1 MGNFNDYINLTAPL
15 HAATVKGKLGNANEI
30 FLEGDTQNIENEIKG
45 INSRHEELNK
55 KHDTLSSK
63 HESLSRTVQGI
74 AATGGAS
81 TATNVTYNNDSSGLN
96 AENAQDAIDK
106 LQDSKVDKTSILQES
121 GNADD
126 KVMSQKAVTD
136 QLSILNVFT
145 LFPFTSGYLKP
156 NGTVIAN
163 DNHWITTDFIRIKN
177 DITISANIVEEIKGT
192 AAILFFDANKKVISK
207 VDSTPFDTNRFGFIN
222 SANITPPENARY
234 MRCCAPTKAFALALG
249 YNQMPMYVECTG
261 VSTHNI
267 VQESGNAD
275 DKVMSQKAVT
285 DQLSILNVFTLFP
298 FTSGYLKPN
307 GTVIANDNHWITT
320 DFIRIKNDIT
330 ISANIVEEIK
340 GTAAILF
347 FDANKK
353 VISKVDST
361 PFDTNRF
368 GFINSA
374 NITPPEN
381 ARYMR
386 CCAPTKAFALAVGY
400 NQMPMYVECTGVST
414 SEEIEPTKEP
424 DIVQTKHVLL
434 NVGPDAKILL
444 YGDSISSTDYNGYKQ
459 AMIQHSGL
467 NNVYN
472 AGFSGY
478 TTNALAKDA
487 QLQRIFDYSP
497 DIIIIQCG
505 GNDDGVTVGTFDKN
519 NKSQVLVSETDI
531 SKDYSGSYFIQAL
544 DHIVRKLKNK
554 YYNLVERANLSGL
567 ETSAEK
573 IQKIDAVKQVYI
585 AVITPLPQK
594 RNNAAS
600 VWSQEKNWENK
611 RNAVIEVCNK
621 NNIHCIDVYK
631 NWGVDMSKEPFWTS
645 PTDKINQNGIYTMDG
660 LHPSNAGYKKI
671 AELITGEINIKI
683 D

>member
-1 MGNFNDYINLTAPL
+1 MAYENLKSAIKQAIKQNGNQEITGNLLQNTLLNIVNTLGAEYKFLGFANSSTVPPTSEEGRLLYFTTGHGDSYMNFPTSASGSYITLGYGIYALTREANSKYWRSDVVVPIAQESGTAL
-15 HAATVKGKLGNANEI
+15 DKVMSQKAVK
-30 FLEGDTQNIENEIKG
+30 T
-45 INSRHEELNK
+45 ELDK
-55 KHDTLSSK
+55 K
-63 HESLSRTVQGI
+63 
-74 AATGGAS
+74 
-81 TATNVTYNNDSSGLN
+81 
-96 AENAQDAIDK
+96 IDK
-106 LQDSKVDKTSILQES
+106 ASIVQES
-121 GNADD
+121 GNANDKVMSQGAIKTELDKKIDKAELDKKIDKASIVQESGNAND

-145 LFPFTSGYLKP
+145 LFPIRAGYIRP
-156 NGTVIAN
+156 DGTYIN
-163 DNHWITTDFIRIKN
+163 DYNWICTDFIRIKN
-177 DITISANIVEEIKGT
+177 DITISANIVEQINGT

-207 VDSTPFDTNRFGFIN
+207 VDSTLLDNNKFGFIN
-222 SANITPPENARY
+222 SANITPPDNAKY
-234 MRCCAPTKAFALALG
+234 MRCCAPTTKFVKHNIK
-249 YNQMPMYVECTG
+249 YYQNPQYVTYTG
-261 VSTHNI
+261 LSTHIVTEAVKTELDKKIDKASI
-267 VQESGNAD
+267 VQESGTAL
-275 DKVMSQKAVT
+275 DKIMSQGA
-285 DQLSILNVFTLFP
+285 
-298 FTSGYLKPN
+298 
-307 GTVIANDNHWITT
+307 
-320 DFIRIKNDIT
+320 IKTELDKKMDKEN
-330 ISANIVEEIK
+330 ISQPI
-340 GTAAILF
+340 
-347 FDANKK
+347 
-353 VISKVDST
+353 
-361 PFDTNRF
+361 
-368 GFINSA
+368 
-374 NITPPEN
+374 
-381 ARYMR
+381 Y
-386 CCAPTKAFALAVGY
+386 
-400 NQMPMYVECTGVST
+400 
-414 SEEIEPTKEP
+414 
-424 DIVQTKHVLL
+424 TKHVLL
-434 NVGPDAKILL
+434 NMKSDAKILL

-505 GNDDGVTVGTFDKN
+505 GNDNGVTVGTFDKN

-631 NWGVDMSKEPFWTS
+631 NWGVDMSKEPFWSS

-671 AELITGEINIKI
+671 VELITGEINIKI
-683 D
+683 S

>member
-163 DNHWITTDFIRIKN
+163 DNHWITTDFIKVN
-177 DITISANIVEEIKGT
+177 SSMFISANIVDQINAT

-207 VDSTPFDTNRFGFIN
+207 VDSTPFETNPAFSNTPFGYIN
-222 SANITPPENARY
+222 S
-234 MRCCAPTKAFALALG
+234 
-249 YNQMPMYVECTG
+249 
-261 VSTHNI
+261 
-267 VQESGNAD
+267 
-275 DKVMSQKAVT
+275 
-285 DQLSILNVFTLFP
+285 
-298 FTSGYLKPN
+298 
-307 GTVIANDNHWITT
+307 TT
-320 DFIRIKNDIT
+320 
-330 ISANIVEEIK
+330 
-340 GTAAILF
+340 
-347 FDANKK
+347 
-353 VISKVDST
+353 
-361 PFDTNRF
+361 
-368 GFINSA
+368 
-374 NITPPEN
+374 ITPPEN